1 MREFQIRLI
10 QNQQEKDA
18 MYYQRWLVLRAPI
31 NMEIGTEKDEYEDSA
46 LHIIAICKQQII
58 GSARLREIS
67 EELGSIAYLCVLPEF
82 QFQGIGTAITKKI
95 IEIAKQKQ
103 LKHLRVMTRLSAS
116 KFYKRIGFIETGEP
130 FQFLDIP
137 HQFMYFNLLFSE
149 DNLQLL
155 SQ

>member
-46 LHIIAICKQQII
+46 LHIIAVYEQKII
-58 GSARLREIS
+58 GSARLREMS
-67 EELGSIAYLCVLPEF
+67 QELGSIAYLCVLPEF
-82 QFQGIGTAITKKI
+82 QSQGIGTALIKKI
-95 IEIAKQKQ
+95 IEIAKEKQ
-103 LKHLRVMTRLSAS
+103 LKNLRVMTRLTAS

>member
-46 LHIIAICKQQII
+46 LHIIAICKQKII

-67 EELGSIAYLCVLPEF
+67 KELGSIAYISVLPEF
-82 QFQGIGTAITKKI
+82 QCQGIGTALIKKI
-95 IEIAKQKQ
+95 IEIAREKQ
-103 LKHLRVMTRLSAS
+103 LKHLRVMTRISAS
-116 KFYKRIGFIETGEP
+116 QFYRKIGFIETGEP
-130 FQFLDIP
+130 FKFLGIP

-149 DNLQLL
+149 DNLQAL

>member
-1 MREFQIRLI
+1 MQEFQIRLI

-46 LHIIAICKQQII
+46 LHIIAVYKQKII
-58 GSARLREIS
+58 GSARLREMS
-67 EELGSIAYLCVLPEF
+67 KELGSIAYLCVLSEF
-82 QFQGIGTAITKKI
+82 QSQGIGTSITKKI
-95 IEIAKQKQ
+95 IEIAKEKQ

-130 FQFLDIP
+130 FQFLGIP
-137 HQFMYFNLLFSE
+137 HQFMYFNLLFYE
-149 DNLQLL
+149 DNLQAL

>member
-10 QNQQEKDA
+10 KNQQEKDA

-46 LHIIAICKQQII
+46 LHIIATCKQKIM

-67 EELGSIAYLCVLPEF
+67 KELGSIAYLCVLPEF
-82 QFQGIGTAITKKI
+82 QSQGIGTALTKEI
-95 IEIAKQKQ
+95 IEIAKEKQ
-103 LKHLRVMTRLSAS
+103 LKYLRVMTRLSAS

-130 FQFLDIP
+130 FQFLGIP
-137 HQFMYFNLLFSE
+137 HQFMYFNLLFCE
-149 DNLQLL
+149 DNLQPL